1 MICTV
6 HTVSF
11 LFGFF
16 LSFHTNICCKVHTVR
31 MVIVRCFFFFFFLCL
46 SCRTY
51 GCFLWVVWVYV
62 LSPCTFEVV
71 RMVVIR
77 LYFGVFVGGLSV
89 RTVTMLRC

>member
-1 MICTV
+1 M
-6 HTVSF
+6 
-11 LFGFF
+11 
-16 LSFHTNICCKVHTVR
+16 
-31 MVIVRCFFFFFFLCL
+31 
-46 SCRTY
+46 
-51 GCFLWVVWVYV
+51 YV